1 MQQPVCRGLF
11 RSDEESGD
19 IFNVCEKIGNLGEPF
34 KCGTSNGSVKLTWDY
49 EYTCE
54 HHHPGENKDCGYYLW
69 PDICNERKRRPTIKR
84 FYKYNYILYDF
95 DIKKCTIRGICDCP
109 DFLSRMFG
117 ADVHWRG
124 GGQVGQGM
132 KESMRFVD
140 AGGDLWPEC
149 KHLKRIKDNLLLA
162 AGIINLCNNME
173 RGEEMKL
180 LLMDY
185 VFAGSQQALEA
196 QSREAPVMMRLCNSL
211 TTLGTRCRHTSGR
224 WEKCTL
230 HRNA

>member
-1 MQQPVCRGLF
+1 MATCKGLF
-11 RSDEESGD
+11 RDEVETED
-19 IFNVCEKIGNLGEPF
+19 IFNVCAKIGNLGEPF
-34 KCGTSNGSVKLTWDY
+34 KRGTCNGSVKLTWDY

-54 HHHPGENKDCGYYLW
+54 HHHPGENRDCGYHLW
-69 PDICNERKRRPTIKR
+69 PDICSERKRKPTIKR

-95 DIKKCTIRGICDCP
+95 DIKKCRIRGICDCP
-109 DFLSRMFG
+109 NFLSRLFG
-117 ADVHWRG
+117 ADVHWR
-124 GGQVGQGM
+124 GM

-140 AGGDLWPEC
+140 ADGDLWPEC
-149 KHLKRIKDNLLLA
+149 KHLKSIKKKLFTA
-162 AGIINLCNNME
+162 VGIINLCNNRE

-185 VFAGSQQALEA
+185 VFADSHLALEA
-196 QSREAPVMMRLCNSL
+196 SQREYPVMVRMCNSL
-211 TTLGTRCRHTSGR
+211 TTQGKRCNHVSGR